1 MRPLAISITIVA
13 LALTSACA
21 RARVTT
27 TIKPD
32 GSWTRT
38 VAFTGQEKKE
48 GNMAP
53 TIEDTFV
60 VPSGPGWKS
69 AESKKND
76 DRVLTLERTQAA
88 GTKLQADLSLKAGEE
103 GKLNLVNE
111 VTVTRLAPRRFEYR
125 ETLKWKGDPPKM
137 MGAVKPE
144 DLAEIKAALPKPLAT
159 DANARAL
166 ATKTAELIFPVMF
179 GPGDPLLAVGLLHPD
194 LAERRM
200 MQRVG
205 AVLMKALEEQ
215 FGDKMQVSERREVVR
230 KLIATG
236 FSSSKPSQPDPANG
250 PPASKGP
257 ALTPLMFI
265 VKSPGR
271 IVSSNGEVDDVTGEV
286 YWALFSDA
294 ASLKDLVLTAIVET
308 EGK

>member
-1 MRPLAISITIVA
+1 MRLLAASISLAA
-13 LALTSACA
+13 LLLTSACA

-60 VPSGPGWKS
+60 IPSGPGWKS
-69 AESKKND
+69 AETKKNA
-76 DRVLTLERTQAA
+76 DRILTLERTLAA
-88 GTKLQADLSLKAGEE
+88 GAKLQGDVSLKAGEE
-103 GKLNLVNE
+103 GKLTLINE

-125 ETLKWKGDPPKM
+125 ETLKWKGDPLKNNL
-137 MGAVKPE
+137 KPE
-144 DLAEIKAALPKPLAT
+144 DIAEIKAALPKSLAT

-166 ATKTAELIFPVMF
+166 ATKAAELIFPVMF
-179 GPGDPLLAVGLLHPD
+179 GPGDPLLAIGLLHPD

-200 MQRVG
+200 SQLLGG
-205 AVLMKALEEQ
+205 ALMKALEEQ

-230 KLIATG
+230 RLISTS
-236 FSSSKPSQPDPANG
+236 FSSTKPSQPDPSAG
-250 PPASKGP
+250 PPSSKGSG
-257 ALTPLMFI
+257 LTPLMFI
-265 VKSPGR
+265 VKTPGH
-271 IVSSNGEVDDVTGEV
+271 IVSSNGQADDFTGEV

-294 ASLKDLVLTAIVET
+294 ATLKDLVLTAIIET

>member
-1 MRPLAISITIVA
+1 
-13 LALTSACA
+13 
-21 RARVTT
+21 
-27 TIKPD
+27 
-32 GSWTRT
+32 
-38 VAFTGQEKKE
+38 
-48 GNMAP
+48 MAP

-60 VPSGPGWKS
+60 IPSGPGWKS
-69 AESKKND
+69 AETKKND
-76 DRVLTLERTQAA
+76 DRVLTLERTVTA
-88 GTKLQADLSLKAGEE
+88 GAKLQDLSLKAGEE
-103 GKLNLVNE
+103 GKLNLINE
-111 VTVTRLAPRRFEYR
+111 VTVTRLAPHRFEYR

-215 FGDKMQVSERREVVR
+215 FGDKMQASERREVVR

-236 FSSSKPSQPDPANG
+236 FSSSKPSQPDPAAG
-250 PPASKGP
+250 PPSKGP
-257 ALTPLMFI
+257 GLTPLMFI
-265 VKSPGR
+265 VKTSGR
-271 IVSSNGEVDDVTGEV
+271 IVSSNGEVDDLTGEV

>member
-1 MRPLAISITIVA
+1 MRPLALSLSLIAA
-13 LALTSACA
+13 LLTSACA

-38 VAFTGQEKKE
+38 LAFTGQEKKE

-60 VPSGPGWKS
+60 IPTGAGWKPT
-69 AESKKND
+69 ESKKND
-76 DRVLTLERTQAA
+76 DRVLTVERTLAA
-88 GTKLQADLSLKAGEE
+88 GAKLLGDVSLKAGEE
-103 GKLNLVNE
+103 GKLSLVNE

-125 ETLKWKGDPPKM
+125 ETLKWKGDPPKTT
-137 MGAVKPE
+137 GNLKPQ
-144 DLAEIKAALPKPLAT
+144 DVAEIKAALPKSLAT

-166 ATKTAELIFPVMF
+166 ATKSAELIFPVMF

-200 MQRVG
+200 TQRVG
-205 AVLMKALEEQ
+205 AVLMKAMEEQ
-215 FGDKMQVSERREVVR
+215 FGDKMQLSERREVVR
-230 KLIATG
+230 KLVATS
-236 FSSSKPSQPDPANG
+236 FASSKPSQPDPAAG
-250 PPASKGP
+250 PPSKG
-257 ALTPLMFI
+257 AGLTPLMFI
-265 VKSPGR
+265 VRTPGR

-286 YWALFSDA
+286 FWALFSDA
-294 ASLKDLVLTAIVET
+294 ASLKDLVLTAVVET

>member
-1 MRPLAISITIVA
+1 MRLLAASISLAA
-13 LALTSACA
+13 LLLTSACA

-60 VPSGPGWKS
+60 IPSGAGWKS
-69 AESKKND
+69 AETKKNA
-76 DRVLTLERTQAA
+76 DRILTLERTLAA
-88 GTKLQADLSLKAGEE
+88 GAKLQGDVSLKAGEE
-103 GKLNLVNE
+103 GKLTLINE

-125 ETLKWKGDPPKM
+125 ETLKWKGDPLKNNL
-137 MGAVKPE
+137 KPE
-144 DLAEIKAALPKPLAT
+144 DIAEIKAALPKSLAT

-166 ATKTAELIFPVMF
+166 ATKAAELIFPVMF
-179 GPGDPLLAVGLLHPD
+179 GPGDPLLAIGLLHPD

-200 MQRVG
+200 SQLLGG
-205 AVLMKALEEQ
+205 ALMKALEEQ

-230 KLIATG
+230 RLISTS
-236 FSSSKPSQPDPANG
+236 FSSTKPAQPDPSAG
-250 PPASKGP
+250 PPSSKGSG
-257 ALTPLMFI
+257 LTPLMFI
-265 VKSPGR
+265 VKTPGH
-271 IVSSNGEVDDVTGEV
+271 IVSSNGQADDFTGEV

-294 ASLKDLVLTAIVET
+294 ATLKDLVLTAIIET

>member
-1 MRPLAISITIVA
+1 MRPLAITVSIAAA
-13 LALTSACA
+13 LLTTACA

-38 VAFTGQEKKE
+38 LAFTGQEKKE

-60 VPSGPGWKS
+60 IPSGAGWKPT
-69 AESKKND
+69 ESKTKD
-76 DRVLTLERTQAA
+76 DRVLTIERTLAA
-88 GTKLQADLSLKAGEE
+88 GAKLQGDVSLKAGEE

-111 VTVTRLAPRRFEYR
+111 VTVTRLTPRRFEYR

-137 MGAVKPE
+137 MGNVKPE
-144 DLAEIKAALPKPLAT
+144 DLPEIKGALPKSLPT

-166 ATKTAELIFPVMF
+166 AIKATELIFPVMF

-200 MQRVG
+200 TQRIG
-205 AVLMKALEEQ
+205 AVMMKALEDQ
-215 FGDKMQVSERREVVR
+215 FGDKMQVSERLEIVR
-230 KLIATG
+230 KLMPTG
-236 FSSSKPSQPDPANG
+236 FSSSKPSQRDPANG
-250 PPASKGP
+250 PPASR
-257 ALTPLMFI
+257 
-265 VKSPGR
+265 S
-271 IVSSNGEVDDVTGEV
+271 
-286 YWALFSDA
+286 
-294 ASLKDLVLTAIVET
+294 
-308 EGK
+308 

>member
-1 MRPLAISITIVA
+1 MRPLALSLTL
-13 LALTSACA
+13 LAAILATACA

-38 VAFTGQEKKE
+38 LAFTGQEKKE

-60 VPSGPGWKS
+60 IPSGPGWKPT
-69 AESKKND
+69 ETKKND
-76 DRVLTLERTQAA
+76 DRVLTIERTLATGA
-88 GTKLQADLSLKAGEE
+88 KLQGDLSLKAGTE

-125 ETLKWKGDPPKM
+125 ETLKWKGDAPKPTL
-137 MGAVKPE
+137 KPE
-144 DLAEIKAALPKPLAT
+144 DLAEIKAALPKSLAT

-166 ATKTAELIFPVMF
+166 ATKSAELIFPVMF

-200 MQRVG
+200 TQRVG
-205 AVLMKALEEQ
+205 AVLMKAMEEQ
-215 FGDKMQVSERREVVR
+215 FGDKMQLGERREVVR
-230 KLIATG
+230 KLIATS
-236 FSSSKPSQPDPANG
+236 FASSKPAQPDPSAG
-250 PPASKGP
+250 PPNSKGS

-265 VKSPGR
+265 VKTPAH
-271 IVSSNGEVDDVTGEV
+271 IISSNGEVDEVTGEV
-286 YWALFSDA
+286 FWALFSDA
-294 ASLKDLVLTAIVET
+294 ASLKDLVLTAVVET